1 MLLLD
6 YNKSYRKGKILTD
19 NLTLE
24 KIRKHFSVKIDNI
37 DMIRRKSGNAFIPDR
52 EYAIPKTGMFDF
64 GLREEIIKYLD
75 SKNIDFEFTENYL
88 KQTDIRFN
96 VETVF
101 DGLKLKHRDYGLE
114 AVSNALESGCGTILS
129 STGSGKSML
138 TASLIE
144 NIRLTNTFDGFKCLI
159 IVPGLSL
166 VEQLNNDFIDY
177 GVTFT
182 HSGWTG
188 KNPLK
193 NTEVVICNTENF
205 CASFD
210 KHPWIKNVNLLIQ
223 DECHKCGN
231 STQLSKKISKVKTP
245 HKYGFTGTLPKEK
258 IDEWKIIGTFGP
270 IIFEKQSKELRD
282 AGYLT
287 QACVKVVKLN
297 HKNPPVMNYR
307 QELEYVYKSGPRH
320 IIVRKIVSKLKNN
333 SLILVNHIEHG
344 MDTLDSLSS
353 IEGRD
358 VYFVH
363 GGMPVEERQKII
375 RKMEIQD
382 NIICIAMSS
391 IFSTGINIKNIH
403 YILFL
408 SGGKSFIRI
417 VQSIG
422 RGLRLHDSKNKLT
435 LIDICDNLRYSMEH
449 VEKRKE
455 FYQEQ
460 EIEWKECEVKLS

>member
-19 NLTLE
+19 SLNLE
-24 KIRKHFSVKIDNI
+24 KIRKHFSAKIENI

-64 GLREEIIKYLD
+64 GLREEIVKYLND
-75 SKNIDFEFTENYL
+75 KNIDFEFTENYL
-88 KQTDIRFN
+88 KQTDIGFS

-101 DGLKLKHRDYGLE
+101 DGLKIKHRDYGLE

-144 NIRLTNTFDGFKCLI
+144 NIKMTGTFDGFKCLI

-193 NTEVVICNTENF
+193 NTEVVICNSENF

-223 DECHKCGN
+223 DECHRVGN
-231 STQLSKKISKVKTP
+231 STQLSKKISKIKTP
-245 HKYGFTGTLPKEK
+245 HKYGFTGTLPKVK
-258 IDEWKIIGTFGP
+258 MDEWKIIGTFGP
-270 IIFEKQSKELRD
+270 VIFEKQSKELRD
-282 AGYLT
+282 AGYLS
-287 QACVKVVKLN
+287 QACIKVVKLI

-307 QELEYVYKSGPRH
+307 QELEYIYNSSKRYS
-320 IIVRKIVSKLKNN
+320 IIGKIVSKLNNN
-333 SLILVNHIEHG
+333 SLILVNHLTHG
-344 MDTLDSLSS
+344 EETLRLLSD
-353 IEGRD
+353 IKGKD

-363 GGMPVEERQKII
+363 GGMPVEERQEII
-375 RKMEIQD
+375 RKMEEQD

-391 IFSTGINIKNIH
+391 IFSTGINIKNLH
-403 YILFL
+403 YILFI

-422 RGLRLHDSKNKLT
+422 RGLRLHESKNKLT

-455 FYQEQ
+455 YYQEQ
-460 EIEWKECEVKLS
+460 EIEYRESEINL